1 MGTEYRP
8 TYPGVQMLNDLRIRQ
23 LKPSDRMFRVSDGQG
38 LSLQVET
45 TGKKK
50 WRFRY
55 RYGGKEKMI
64 GLGSYP
70 QTSLAEA
77 RAKRLEA
84 ASCLDR
90 GENPSDMRRAAKR
103 EVALAGAN
111 TFGVIAAEYLDK
123 RIAEDIAVRTIKKQ
137 KTLLTALL
145 PDLANRPVAEITP
158 PELLEVLRRAERRG
172 KHTLAN
178 EARAL
183 AGRIFRYAIAT
194 QRADRDIAAD
204 LQGALLVPKRGGHSA
219 ITEPKALGKLLET
232 IEGYHG
238 DPLVKNGL
246 LLLAHTFVRPGE
258 LREALWKEV
267 DFDKSLW
274 RIPAERTKLRRD
286 HLVPLSRQSSAL
298 LNQMWRDRGNDTLIM
313 ASRIRKNKA
322 VSDMAF
328 NSALRRL
335 GMPGNIHVA
344 HGFRK
349 TASTLLNEQGYNRDW
364 IERQMAHVEGNNV
377 RRAYNAAEYLPD
389 RTRMMQDWSD
399 YLEGLADAK
408 SCSID

>member
-1 MGTEYRP
+1 
-8 TYPGVQMLNDLRIRQ
+8 
-23 LKPSDRMFRVSDGQG
+23 MFRVSDGQG
-38 LSLQVET
+38 LYLQVET

-55 RYGGKEKMI
+55 RFGGKEKMI

-70 QTSLAEA
+70 ETSLAEA
-77 RAKRLEA
+77 RVKRLEM

-90 GENPSDMRRAAKR
+90 GENPSEMRRAAKR
-103 EVALAGAN
+103 EAELAGAN
-111 TFGVIAAEYLDK
+111 TFGVVAAEYLDK
-123 RIAEDIAVRTIKKQ
+123 RIGEGIATRTIKKQ
-137 KTLLTALL
+137 KTLLAALL
-145 PDLANRPVAEITP
+145 PDLSDRPIAEITP
-158 PELLEVLRRAERRG
+158 PELLEVLKRTERRG

-178 EARAL
+178 EARAI
-183 AGRIFRYAIAT
+183 AGRIFRYAIASH
-194 QRADRDIAAD
+194 RADRDVAAD
-204 LQGALLVPKRGGHSA
+204 IRDALQTPKRGGHNA
-219 ITEPKALGKLLET
+219 ITEPKALGKFLKTL
-232 IEGYHG
+232 EGYKG

-258 LREALWKEV
+258 LREALWQEV
-267 DFDKSLW
+267 DFEQSLW

-298 LNQMWRDRGNDTLIM
+298 LKQMWQDRGSDTLVM
-313 ASRIRKNKA
+313 ASRIRKNKP

-328 NSALRRL
+328 NSALRRM
-335 GMPGNIHVA
+335 GITGDIHVA

-349 TASTLLNEQGYNRDW
+349 TASTILNEQGYKSDW
-364 IERQMAHVEGNNV
+364 VERQLAHVEGNNV

-399 YLEGLADAK
+399 FLEKLGEPHGKAA
-408 SCSID
+408 